1 MHLFINALAASAGS
15 GPTYVRNVVP
25 HLAELSDIRSTVMAA
40 RGLISELGEWGNVSL
55 VAEEEF
61 QRGPAA
67 RFWREQW
74 LLPKLISRHGAD
86 ALVSAGNFALFNSP
100 VPQILLTGN
109 SLYTSADFARDVL
122 SRRNYRL
129 WLDTRVKGWLAK
141 QSVRS
146 ADWTV
151 TPSQAFAAEIKRW
164 FRGRPVAISAI
175 PHGFDR
181 EIFFAEGKPLPSGV
195 EQRLAGGGGSLRLLF
210 VSYYNYFRNFETLVR
225 AIPLIKGRLGGRS
238 VKLVLTCELRP
249 KPEWGP
255 YNAADIERLVGRL
268 GVATDI
274 IELGLVP
281 YRFLHQVYRACDI
294 YVTPSY
300 AESFAHP
307 LVEAMASGLPIVASD
322 LTVHREVCRDA
333 ALYFPRFSSE
343 ALAERVT
350 DIATSPELTGKLSR
364 RGLQRSS
371 DFSWQKHVADL
382 ITLAETLVDGRTV
395 HLEQSNKESRVNN
408 ELVPRA

>member
-1 MHLFINALAASAGS
+1 MHLFINALGASAG
-15 GPTYVRNVVP
+15 GGLTYVRNVVP
-25 HLAELSDIRSTVMAA
+25 HLAGLSDIRSTVLVTP
-40 RGLISELGEWGNVSL
+40 GLINELGEWGNVSF
-55 VAEEEF
+55 VDEEES

-74 LLPKLISRHGAD
+74 LLPKLISRYGAD

-100 VPQILLTGN
+100 VPQILLTRN
-109 SLYTSADFARDVL
+109 SLYTSADFDRDVL

-141 QSVRS
+141 RSVRS

-151 TPSQAFAAEIKRW
+151 APSQAFAAEIKRW

-181 EIFFAEGKPLPSGV
+181 EIFFAEGEPLPSGII
-195 EQRLAGGGGSLRLLF
+195 QRLAGAGGSLRLLF
-210 VSYYNYFRNFETLVR
+210 VSHYNYFRNFETLVR
-225 AIPLIKGRLGGRS
+225 AIPLLKERLGGRS

-255 YNAADIERLVGRL
+255 YNAAAIERLVNRL
-268 GVATDI
+268 GVSENI

-281 YRFLHQVYRACDI
+281 YRSLHKVYGACDI
-294 YVTPSY
+294 YVTPAY

-322 LTVHREVCRDA
+322 LTAHREVCHDA
-333 ALYFPRFSSE
+333 ALYFPRFSAE
-343 ALAERVT
+343 ALAERIV
-350 DIATSPELTGKLSR
+350 DVANSPELAR
-364 RGLQRSS
+364 RLRQHGLERSKN
-371 DFSWQKHVADL
+371 FSWQRHVSELVA
-382 ITLAETLVDGRTV
+382 LAENLT
-395 HLEQSNKESRVNN
+395 K
-408 ELVPRA
+408 P